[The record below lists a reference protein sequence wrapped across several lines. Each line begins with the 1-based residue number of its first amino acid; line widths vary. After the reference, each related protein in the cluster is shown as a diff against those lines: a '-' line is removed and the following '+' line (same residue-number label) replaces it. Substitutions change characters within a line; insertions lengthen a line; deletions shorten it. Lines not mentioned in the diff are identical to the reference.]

1 MGWQVTSRIYGGRR
15 SSPATLQEYR
25 AMASALE
32 DAGSS
37 MCALASSWSQA
48 AFDLGA
54 ERVSAPLCPALS
66 TGTDTGMGLSAEHE
80 TLPYAALIAQCRER
94 AEEAEAEGVR
104 LKGLA
109 DLLTRAHSLYEQAD
123 MRARRTLTELVQAG
137 TQAHP
142 GWASLSMAAIAAG
155 GLGAGW
161 LGEGKPNP
169 AAASYATAPFQ
180 EGYLSGIGGK
190 LTRIPDGLGVLL
202 TNEVNMAA
210 GTIGKASA
218 PAKNLLQGDRLEVR
232 RVTTDAHVVRSS
244 TSVAQSLENLRRLAE
259 ERLGKIDLDSG
270 LSYATIAVQ
279 RYERADGTNAWLV
292 TIPGTDG
299 KYDSPFGWE
308 QNVELM
314 SVDERQRRAAD
325 SSRMVV
331 EAMERACIAPDE
343 PVALIGHSQGGIVA
357 AQIAADQSE
366 RFDIQHV
373 VTAGSPVAN
382 HPIPEKTWV
391 TSIEIDQELVAALDG
406 AENPATDHWLTVR
419 GSVSKAPDETTP
431 TLNEDGSCTPSISSN
446 VRGSSP
452 YAAAPVRDSSGKMEL
467 SHWLKYHQ
475 AAYRNAT
482 DLGSPAVMEH
492 ERHFAG
498 VIAGELRE
506 TQYYEGRM
514 SHDDLVNPTP
524 EASVQTEPVDR

>member
-1 MGWQVTSRIYGGRR
+1 
-15 SSPATLQEYR
+15 
-25 AMASALE
+25 MASALE

-54 ERVSAPLCPALS
+54 ERVVAPLCPVLS
-66 TGTDTGMGLSAEHE
+66 TGSMGAGVGLSAEHE
-80 TLPYAALIAQCRER
+80 TLPYAALIAQCQAR
-94 AEEAEAEGVR
+94 AGEAEAEGER
-104 LKGLA
+104 LKGMA
-109 DLLTRAHSLYEQAD
+109 DLLVRAHSLYEQAD
-123 MRARRTLTELVQAG
+123 MRARRTLTELTQVG
-137 TQAHP
+137 TQAFP
-142 GWASLSMAAIAAG
+142 GWASLSMAIIAGG
-155 GLGAGW
+155 GLGASW
-161 LGEGKPNP
+161 LAEGKPNP

-180 EGYLSGIGGK
+180 EGYLSGIAG
-190 LTRIPDGLGVLL
+190 RITHIPNGVGVIL
-202 TNEVNMAA
+202 TNEVNLAA
-210 GTIGKASA
+210 GTIGSASSR
-218 PAKNLLQGDRLEVR
+218 AKDLLQGDVLEVR
-232 RVTTDAHVVRSS
+232 RVATDADVVRPS

-279 RYERADGTNAWLV
+279 RYEREDGTNAWLV

-299 KYDSPFGWE
+299 QYDSPFGWE

-314 SVDERQRRAAD
+314 SSSERQRLAAD

-331 EAMERACIAPDE
+331 EAMERAGIAPDE

-419 GSVSKAPDETTP
+419 GSVSKAPDEPTP
-431 TLNEDGSCTPSISSN
+431 TLNPDGSCTPAVSSG
-446 VRGSSP
+446 VRGGSP
-452 YAAAPVRDSSGKMEL
+452 YAAAPVEDASEKMEL

-498 VIAGELRE
+498 VIAGELKE

-514 SHDDLVNPTP
+514 SHGGFVNLAPEEPLETTP
-524 EASVQTEPVDR
+524 VGR